1 MDSLEEA
8 FTYLIEHLD
17 PEVDEYAAA
26 ESFRSMTWPS
36 GELVTDFLARY
47 LEEGKAAQLQSKQIC
62 RFMITQ
68 LPQETQFI

>member
-17 PEVDEYAAA
+17 AEVDEYAAA
-26 ESFRSMTWPS
+26 ESFRYMTWPP

-47 LEEGKAAQLQSKQIC
+47 LEEGKAVQLQPKQNEFRCKFGILH
-62 RFMITQ
+62 ISSS
-68 LPQETQFI
+68 